1 MKNFTLLLLFIL
13 SMQLSFAQ
21 VYEGKIEYNKTS
33 QAAVIAEYNYPEATV
48 EKTLRDKLE
57 RMGYKVKSSKG
68 YLIISNAEISS
79 ISSKSMEYAFKIE
92 RKSKKEKDATIVTLV
107 INDNNVNATAD
118 NSSRAKKFLT
128 DLSPDID
135 VVNTDNIVNEQYDAL
150 VKSQK
155 KLKNLKDDQMNIEKK
170 IRNLEDDLKQNAK
183 EQEDQEKKITKQ
195 QEVLDAF
202 KTKKG
207 EK

>member
-1 MKNFTLLLLFIL
+1 MKNFKLLLLFIL
-13 SMQLSFAQ
+13 SVQLSFAQ

-33 QAAVIAEYNYPEATV
+33 QAAVIAEFNYPEATV

-207 EK
+207 GK

>member
-13 SMQLSFAQ
+13 SVQLSFAQ

-68 YLIISNAEISS
+68 YLIISNAEINS

-92 RKSKKEKDATIVTLV
+92 RKSKKEKDVTIISFV

-135 VVNTDNIVNEQYDAL
+135 AVNTDNIVNDQYEAL

-155 KLKNLKDDQMNIEKK
+155 KLKNLKDDQLNMEKK
-170 IRNLEDDLKQNAK
+170 VRNLEDDLKQNAK
-183 EQEDQEKKITKQ
+183 EQEDMQKEIAKQ

-202 KTKKG
+202 KAKKG
-207 EK
+207 GK

>member
-13 SMQLSFAQ
+13 SVQLSFAQ

>member
-1 MKNFTLLLLFIL
+1 MKNFKLLLLFIL

>member
-13 SMQLSFAQ
+13 SVQLSFAQ

-135 VVNTDNIVNEQYDAL
+135 AVNTDNIVNEQFDAL

-170 IRNLEDDLKQNAK
+170 ISNLEDELKQNAK
-183 EQEDQEKKITKQ
+183 EQEDQEKKIPKQ

-207 EK
+207 GK

>member
-1 MKNFTLLLLFIL
+1 MKNFKLLLLFIL
-13 SMQLSFAQ
+13 SVQLSFAQ

-33 QAAVIAEYNYPEATV
+33 QAAVIAEYSYPEATV

-207 EK
+207 GK

>member
-13 SMQLSFAQ
+13 SVQLSFAQ

-33 QAAVIAEYNYPEATV
+33 QAAVIAAYNYPEATV

-68 YLIISNAEISS
+68 FLTISNAEISS

-107 INDNNVNATAD
+107 INENNVNATAD

-135 VVNTDNIVNEQYDAL
+135 AVNTDNIVNEQYDAL

-170 IRNLEDDLKQNAK
+170 ISNLEDELKQNAK

-207 EK
+207 GK

>member
-13 SMQLSFAQ
+13 SVQLSFAQ

-33 QAAVIAEYNYPEATV
+33 QAGVIAAYNYPEATV

-207 EK
+207 GK

>member
-1 MKNFTLLLLFIL
+1 MKNFKLLLLFIL
-13 SMQLSFAQ
+13 SVQLSFAQ

>member
-207 EK
+207 GK

>member
-13 SMQLSFAQ
+13 SVQLSFAQ

-33 QAAVIAEYNYPEATV
+33 QAAVIAEYSYPEATV

>member
-13 SMQLSFAQ
+13 SVQLSFAQ

-207 EK
+207 GK

>member
-1 MKNFTLLLLFIL
+1 MKNFKLLLLFIL
-13 SMQLSFAQ
+13 SVQLSFAQ

-207 EK
+207 GK